1 MSGSVTCHD
10 TQVIE
15 LLMTFPIQHIDQSRA
30 TQYEPVGSK
39 PKVWLDDDAFLFKG
53 ELRGTGAELG

>member
-1 MSGSVTCHD
+1 
-10 TQVIE
+10 
-15 LLMTFPIQHIDQSRA
+15 MTFPIQHIDQSRA